1 MKVRIRRLSREIAAS
16 LKRDRKRRVEIAGE
30 ELETLLGADPLN
42 LKEAWRLLKGWH
54 KAAVN
59 RAPPPA
65 RTTLEWITAERV
77 DLYSY
82 VPSPGEN
89 IPATI
94 KPAEVDDS
102 VPTEDEIEEA
112 VKKLKRNRSRGPS
125 GM

>member
-1 MKVRIRRLSREIAAS
+1 M
-16 LKRDRKRRVEIAGE
+16 
-30 ELETLLGADPLN
+30 LLGADPPN
-42 LKEAWRLLKGWH
+42 PKETWRLLKGWY
-54 KAAVN
+54 KAAVD

-65 RTTLEWITAERV
+65 RDTIKRITAERV

-89 IPATI
+89 IPVTV
-94 KPAEVDDS
+94 KLVEVDDS

-112 VKKLKRNRSRGPS
+112 VKKLRQNKSGGPS